1 MEGEG
6 GRRGWRGRV
15 EGKGGGR
22 GWTFVYR
29 LSSLSNSVIFSP
41 PSLPARRNVPCRP
54 PTRGV
59 LRDAEMDTVQVDIA
73 TVQIGRLTDVNVI
86 SPAEVYTH
94 KNCNAL
100 LAHSEGADFPHVLLT
115 FLTLPPSPPSPPSP
129 PLPLSPFLPL
139 LLSLLS
145 SPSSLSSYRLF
156 SFLTLPLSPSPLFPS
171 SSLPSPPLPSSSL
184 TPS

>member
-6 GRRGWRGRV
+6 WREGV
-15 EGKGGGR
+15 EEKGGGR
-22 GWTFVYR
+22 RWTFVYC
-29 LSSLSNSVIFSP
+29 LSSLSNSVFFPP

-86 SPAEVYTH
+86 SPAEVHTTIVMH
-94 KNCNAL
+94 CWHIVKVQTSSC
-100 LAHSEGADFPHVLLT
+100 SPH
-115 FLTLPPSPPSPPSP
+115 P
-129 PLPLSPFLPL
+129 
-139 LLSLLS
+139 S
-145 SPSSLSSYRLF
+145 SP
-156 SFLTLPLSPSPLFPS
+156 
-171 SSLPSPPLPSSSL
+171 L